1 MKEPSS
7 SFWLSFGNGVLKYRW
22 LVLAATVIL
31 SAAALPGLFN
41 LDISV
46 SIEDFFLEDDPVLK
60 NQKKFQQT
68 FHGNDF
74 VGVLVESNDV
84 FSRKS
89 LETIKLVG
97 DRLMKEVPLAKNT
110 TSLAKFKDYFK
121 RGRKL
126 RFKEERLISTD
137 REIAAFKKYWTGDE
151 SLVKGILFST
161 DCRQAWVQLT
171 VLPYPERDKWP
182 GKMDPLSAV
191 GKSAY
196 DTVSSIKTDNIR
208 LTATGVPVYAYRKQ
222 TEMTEDL
229 ARVLAFGAVAA
240 FFLAL
245 ILLQSIQGVLGTMLI
260 IAFSDIIIFGVQGW
274 LGISMDSAFIGV
286 PVMLAM
292 GVSIGYT
299 VHISRFF
306 SLHYNKSGD
315 RRASII
321 FALQKSGKPI
331 LFTAFTTIVALLSFL
346 LVEIKPI
353 QWVGLTSAFSILS
366 VLILSIF
373 FFPVIISFGKKRNST
388 RKPVKKYD
396 FIQPVLR
403 HFSYQVGRK
412 PGLIIIIFLLITTG
426 AFFGISQ
433 LKVDFNAEK
442 LTGTK
447 LQHMKDQIRIG
458 KSKIATNDTMDLVL
472 TFPEKSLKK
481 QEYLK
486 NIEILQRKI
495 NALPLVKKTSSL
507 TGPIGTLN
515 YFIKYKNKEYKRVP
529 DKKEDFNLILS
540 VLEQYAPDI
549 LKTWTAKDYSTARVF
564 IELSQFSSLQIE
576 TNIKS
581 INEYVTE
588 IFPPGTDHYFSGAT
602 YQMAAMNQYIT
613 KGLVRSI
620 LTALVMITLLMMLV
634 FRSIRLGLVAM
645 IPNVF
650 PVLVAGGVM
659 GFLNIPLE
667 FVTMTVAPMIMGLA
681 VDDTIHLLSHLKD
694 DMEQSDD
701 FGLSVTRTFAT
712 VGSAITETTIIL
724 CVTFLLFSVSKVN
737 NFVNMGLISCAGI
750 FAAYLADIFVTPIL
764 IKKLKYGHTKNKDI
778 DYSTDPAHD
787 TFSA

>member
-1 MKEPSS
+1 MKENS
-7 SFWLSFGNGVLKYRW
+7 SFWFSFGSTVLKYRW
-22 LVLAATVIL
+22 LVLTATVIL
-31 SAAALPGLFN
+31 SAAALPGLFH

-46 SIEDFFLEDDPVLK
+46 NIEDFFLDDDPVLK

-74 VGVLVESNDV
+74 VGVLVEADDV

-97 DRLMKEVPLAKNT
+97 DRLMKEVPLAKET
-110 TSLAKFKDYFK
+110 TSLANFKDYFK

-126 RFKEERLISTD
+126 RFKEGRLISSD
-137 REIAAFKKYWTGDE
+137 REIAAFKKYWNSDE

-171 VLPYPERDKWP
+171 VKPYPTRDTWP
-182 GKMDPLSAV
+182 GKTDPLSAV

-196 DTVSSIKTDNIR
+196 DTVSSIKTDTIR

-222 TEMTEDL
+222 TEMTQDL

-240 FFLAL
+240 FLLAL
-245 ILLQSIQGVLGTMLI
+245 ILLQSITGVLGTLLI
-260 IAFSDIIIFGVQGW
+260 IGFSDIIIFGTQGW

-306 SLHYNKSGD
+306 NLHFNESGD
-315 RRASII
+315 RKASVI
-321 FALQKSGKPI
+321 FALQKSAKPI
-331 LFTAFTTIVALLSFL
+331 LFTAFTTIAALLSFL

-373 FFPVIISFGKKRNST
+373 FFPAILSFGRKKNST
-388 RKPVKKYD
+388 PSPGRKQD
-396 FIQPVLR
+396 FIAPVLR
-403 HFSYQVGRK
+403 QFSYQVERK
-412 PGLIIIIFLLITTG
+412 SGLIIIIFLLITMG
-426 AFFGISQ
+426 SFYGISQ

-458 KSKIATNDTMDLVL
+458 KSAIATNDTMDLVL
-472 TFPEKSLKK
+472 TFPKNSLKK

-486 NIEILQRKI
+486 NIEILQTKI

-507 TGPIGTLN
+507 AGPIGTLN
-515 YFIKYKNKEYKRVP
+515 YFIKYKNNEYKRVP
-529 DKKEDFNLILS
+529 DQKEDFNLIIS

-549 LKTWTAKDYSTARVF
+549 LKIWTANDYSTTRVF

-581 INEYVTE
+581 INKYITE

-613 KGLVRSI
+613 KGLVKSV

-650 PVLVAGGVM
+650 PVLVAGGIM

-681 VDDTIHLLSHLKD
+681 VDDTIHLISHMKD
-694 DMEQSDD
+694 DLEQSDD

-724 CVTFLLFSVSKVN
+724 CVTFLLFSISKVA

-764 IKKLKYGHTKNKDI
+764 IKKMKYGDMKRKDI
-778 DYSTDPAHD
+778 EYTADPIHD
-787 TFSA
+787 TFTA